1 MALGWLTL
9 SRFAWDW
16 RLSQD
21 MRLSMLSLGKSCV
34 SQGDC
39 HPTWQWFQAGA
50 WDFCML
56 APGDTCCTH
65 SLCLSLSP
73 SEELRR
79 KQGRT
84 FCKELCPRLIFGKAV
99 QVICK
104 HGMKETK
111 DVKEPSI
118 FSAPVSLYLSL
129 MPTNTSFGETDYL
142 WVENLDIFESW

>member
-1 MALGWLTL
+1 MASGWLTL
-9 SRFAWDW
+9 PVCLGLKPFPGHETFSAEPRKV
-16 RLSQD
+16 LSKPGW
-21 MRLSMLSLGKSCV
+21 LS
-34 SQGDC
+34 
-39 HPTWQWFQAGA
+39 PTWQWLQAGA
-50 WDFCML
+50 WGFCML
-56 APGDTCCTH
+56 APGDTCCTR

-79 KQGRT
+79 KPGRT

-104 HGMKETK
+104 HGMNETK